1 MKFDKDK
8 AKRYGIEAKSLDEAI
23 EKAKELSGF
32 LYRHNKG
39 MTRDQW
45 CKVIDI
51 YDILQCIT
59 IKNGMED

>member
-23 EKAKELSGF
+23 ERVKELSGV
-32 LYRHNKG
+32 LYRHGKG
-39 MTRDQW
+39 MTCAQW
-45 CKVIDI
+45 FAVLDI
-51 YDILQCIT
+51 YDLLQCIT